1 MTQEKYVG
9 FFYLKIFSIFVI
21 LLIILSIIYRV
32 YSEVASSKFINNSFS
47 ILYVAKDSKLIYVD
61 KNSKEAL
68 FLAIGDMRKI
78 VKGKNYLG
86 VAFSLGLPIN
96 ALIMDESPPS
106 NLSEFSSSNSEWR
119 LLSSG
124 NVSLKNMNRYD
135 IHKIVSAIRN
145 TPKDNR
151 VEKRV
156 NIFDRE
162 VLKELDERFVDSSI
176 VNMPYTI
183 EIENGTVIDGLGSQ
197 LAHILG
203 KEGFNV
209 IAVRTSRPASSSF
222 IAFPQKNN
230 SYTSSLIGLTGFEYR
245 EERVSQAADVTIFL
259 GDDLEAML
267 VP

>member
-9 FFYLKIFSIFVI
+9 FFYLKIFLVLVVVLFFAA
-21 LLIILSIIYRV
+21 IIYRI
-32 YSEVASSKFINNSFS
+32 YSEVVNSKFINNSFS
-47 ILYVAKDSKLIYVD
+47 ILYVSKDTKLIYID
-61 KNSKEAL
+61 KNSKEVL
-68 FLAIGDMRKI
+68 FLALGDMRKI
-78 VKGKNYLG
+78 VKGKNYLS

-96 ALIMDESPPS
+96 ALIIDEYPPA

-119 LLSSG
+119 LLTDG
-124 NVSLKNMNRYD
+124 KVGLKNLNRYD

-162 VLKELDERFVDSSI
+162 TLKELDEKFVDTSI

-197 LAHILG
+197 LAQILS

-209 IAVRTSRPASSSF
+209 IAVRTSRPATSSF